1 MSDLSEFDQ
10 ASYLQRYNEIDMP
23 FSVGNPLP
31 MQISARNQFPGRV
44 TGLVHG
50 AVNAEVSLALSGGDV
65 LVAVVTQASVAALG
79 LVVGSPVTA
88 IVKAPWVTLAV
99 GGTAASL
106 AAGNQLA
113 GGTVVHAVVTRAA
126 VLAMGLAPGVPAR
139 AWIPPSQVVLAVQ

>member
-1 MSDLSEFDQ
+1 
-10 ASYLQRYNEIDMP
+10 
-23 FSVGNPLP
+23 

-50 AVNAEVSLALSGGDV
+50 AVSAEVTLDLSGGDT
-65 LVAVVTQASVAALG
+65 LVAVVTQGSVAALG
-79 LVVGSPVTA
+79 LVVGCQVTA

-106 AAGNQLA
+106 AARNQLAGVVRSVVPDAINADVALVLA